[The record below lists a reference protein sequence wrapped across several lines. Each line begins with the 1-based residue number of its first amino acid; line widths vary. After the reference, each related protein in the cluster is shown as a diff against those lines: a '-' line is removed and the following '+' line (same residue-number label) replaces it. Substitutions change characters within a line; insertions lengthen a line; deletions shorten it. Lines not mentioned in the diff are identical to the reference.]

1 MSARV
6 AHAVVLPY
14 WLGRPASEGL
24 EIARTADHFGY
35 PELWIGEM
43 ATFDAFALGGA
54 IARET
59 TRIALTLGPLAL
71 GVRSPVALALGAGSV
86 SELGGRPARLALGAS
101 SPAIVGG
108 WHGREYARLPE
119 RASETI
125 AALRPLLRGERS
137 AARPMRDARALH
149 DESPT
154 RIEATVRPPL
164 GSADSASLRASLAG
178 GFKLRVAAPS
188 PELTLAA
195 FGPKMLG
202 VAAREADRALLNLV
216 TPAAVRETRGVLDR
230 EARAAGRASPRLA
243 IWLSAALEPSAD
255 ALAQLARQV
264 CVYLAPPG
272 YGEMFRAAG
281 FGALVDR
288 ARSGEP
294 QAKLANEVPR
304 ALLDAVAALGDVQ
317 QLRARLRDYRD
328 AGADE
333 IAIVPVTAGDDAGR
347 RVLEALRG

>member
-1 MSARV
+1 VTTRI

-14 WLGRPASEGL
+14 WLGRPASEAL
-24 EIARTADHFGY
+24 LIAREADRLGY

-59 TRIALTLGPLAL
+59 RQISLTLGPLAL
-71 GVRSPVALALGAGSV
+71 GVRSAVALALGAGSV

-101 SPAIVGG
+101 SPAIVRG
-108 WHGREYARLPE
+108 WHEREYARLPE
-119 RASETI
+119 RASKTL

-137 AARPMRDARALH
+137 
-149 DESPT
+149 ES
-154 RIEATVRPPL
+154 
-164 GSADSASLRASLAG
+164 

-188 PELTLAA
+188 PDLTLAA

-216 TPAAVRETRGVLDR
+216 TPAAVRETRSALER
-230 EARAAGRASPRLA
+230 ETRAAGRTPPRLA
-243 IWLSAALEPSAD
+243 VWLTAALDPSAE
-255 ALAQLARQV
+255 AVAQLARQV

-288 ARSGEP
+288 ARAGEP
-294 QAKLANEVPR
+294 QAKLASQVPR
-304 ALLDAVAALGDVQ
+304 ALLDEVAALGDAR
-317 QLRARLRDYRD
+317 QLRARLRAYLD

-333 IAIVPVTAGDDAGR
+333 IAIVPVTAGDDAGS
-347 RVLEALRG
+347 RVLAALV

>member
-1 MSARV
+1 V
-6 AHAVVLPY
+6 TGPAHAVVLPY
-14 WLGRPASEGL
+14 WLGRPAREAL
-24 EIARTADHFGY
+24 EIAREAERAHY

-43 ATFDAFALGGA
+43 ATFDAFALGAA

-59 TRIALTLGPLAL
+59 QRGPLAL

-86 SELGGRPARLALGAS
+86 SELGGRPARIALGAS
-101 SPAIVGG
+101 SPAIVTG
-108 WHGREYARLPE
+108 WHDRAYARLPE

-137 AARPMRDARALH
+137 ASKPMQDARAAH
-149 DESPT
+149 SESPT
-154 RIEATVRPPL
+154 RIEATVRSPL
-164 GSADSASLRASLAG
+164 GSEDSASLRASLAG

-195 FGPKMLG
+195 FGARMLA
-202 VAAREADRALLNLV
+202 VAAREADRVVLNLV
-216 TPAAVRETRGVLDR
+216 TPAAVRAVRSALER
-230 EARAAGRASPRLA
+230 EARAAGRACPRLA
-243 IWLSAALEPSAD
+243 VWVAAAHAPNAEAI
-255 ALAQLARQV
+255 AQLARQV

-288 ARSGEP
+288 ARAGEA
-294 QAKLANEVPR
+294 QQRLANDLPR
-304 ALLDAVAALGDVQ
+304 ALLEAVAMLGDEPA
-317 QLRARLRDYRD
+317 LRARASDYAA

-333 IAIVPVTAGDDAGR
+333 IAVVPVTAGDDAGR
-347 RVLEALRG
+347 RVLAALR

>member
-1 MSARV
+1 MSGRI

-14 WLGRPASEGL
+14 WLGRPASEAL
-24 EIARTADHFGY
+24 EIAREADRLGY

-59 TRIALTLGPLAL
+59 KLALTLGPLAL
-71 GVRSPVALALGAGSV
+71 GVRSHVALALGAGSV

-101 SPAIVGG
+101 SPAIVTG

-125 AALRPLLRGERS
+125 AALRPLLRGDRNER
-137 AARPMRDARALH
+137 
-149 DESPT
+149 
-154 RIEATVRPPL
+154 
-164 GSADSASLRASLAG
+164 

-188 PELTLAA
+188 PELTLAG

-216 TPAAVRETRGVLDR
+216 TPAAVRETRATLER
-230 EARAAGRASPRLA
+230 EARSAGRARPRLA
-243 IWLSAALEPSAD
+243 VWLTAALDPGAEAI
-255 ALAQLARQV
+255 AQLARQV

-294 QAKLANEVPR
+294 QAKLAHEVPR
-304 ALLDAVAALGDVQ
+304 ALLGTVAALGDAQ
-317 QLRARLRDYRD
+317 QLRARLRDYLD

-333 IAIVPVTAGDDAGR
+333 IAIVPVTACDDAGA
-347 RVLEALRG
+347 RVLSALV

>member
-1 MSARV
+1 VSART

-14 WLGRPASEGL
+14 WLGRPASEAL
-24 EIARTADHFGY
+24 AIAREAERLGY

-59 TRIALTLGPLAL
+59 QRIALTLGPLAL

-86 SELGGRPARLALGAS
+86 SELGERPARLALGAS
-101 SPAIVGG
+101 SPAIVAG
-108 WHGREYARLPE
+108 WHGREYSSLPAR
-119 RASETI
+119 ATETI
-125 AALRPLLRGERS
+125 ARLRPLLRGERGE
-137 AARPMRDARALH
+137 R
-149 DESPT
+149 
-154 RIEATVRPPL
+154 
-164 GSADSASLRASLAG
+164 

-216 TPAAVRETRGVLDR
+216 TPEAVRETRAALER
-230 EARAAGRASPRLA
+230 EARAAGRARPRLA
-243 IWLSAALEPSAD
+243 VWLTAALEPSAD
-255 ALAQLARQV
+255 AIAQLARQV

-281 FGALVDR
+281 FGAWVDR
-288 ARSGEP
+288 ARAGAP
-294 QAKLANEVPR
+294 QHALASEVPR
-304 ALLDAVAALGDVQ
+304 ALLDGVAALGDAA
-317 QLRARLRDYRD
+317 QLRARLADYAD

-333 IAIVPVTAGDDAGR
+333 IAIVPVTAGDDTGA
-347 RVLEALRG
+347 RVLAALRD